1 MKAAAAVIIILALT
15 GVFGKGKKKHPPVP
29 PPVSSPTVVL
39 ESFDCADP
47 RTVEVD
53 VDDVSKT
60 RIINFGKTLYR
71 KQVVSDEV
79 LEKVAHYIVVF
90 SKANC
95 LEPEYAAALIA
106 RESGFNPNAVSRS
119 GAKGL
124 GQLTDSTARGMG
136 VSDPFDIVQ
145 NLRGSL
151 GYLRKMQLKW
161 QEYPDANERALA
173 SYLQGPGNVEKSG
186 GVPSSAKRYIDD
198 IMAYR
203 TKMLTQ

>member
-1 MKAAAAVIIILALT
+1 MKVAAAVVIILALS
-15 GVFGKGKKKHPPVP
+15 GVFGKGKKKHPPTP

-39 ESFDCADP
+39 ENFDCADP

-53 VDDVSKT
+53 ETSKN

-71 KQVVSDEV
+71 KQVVTDEV
-79 LEKVAHYIVVF
+79 LDKVAHYIVVF

-95 LEPEYAAALIA
+95 LEPEFSAALIA
-106 RESGFNPNAVSRS
+106 RESGFNPNAVSRT

-124 GQLTDSTARGMG
+124 GQLTDSTAKGMG
-136 VSDPFDIVQ
+136 VTDSFDIVQ

-173 SYLQGPGNVEKSG
+173 SYLQGPRTVEKAG
-186 GVPSSAKRYIDD
+186 GVPSSAKYYIDD

-203 TKMLTQ
+203 TKMLSQ